1 MRIALCNWRD
11 LAHPEGGGA
20 ELYARLVD
28 DRDIADRIHRTIADE
43 FALTRAMFARI
54 TGSEDLLADNPM
66 LARSVRRRFPYL
78 LPLNIIQ
85 LELLRRHRAG
95 DSRDAVARG
104 IQLTMNG
111 LATALRNSG

>member
-1 MRIALCNWRD
+1 
-11 LAHPEGGGA
+11 
-20 ELYARLVD
+20 
-28 DRDIADRIHRTIADE
+28 
-43 FALTRAMFARI
+43 MFGVV
-54 TGSEDLLADNPM
+54 TGSEDLLADNPA

-85 LELLRRHRAG
+85 LEMLRRHRAG
-95 DSRDAVARG
+95 DDREVVSRG

>member
-1 MRIALCNWRD
+1 MHAT
-11 LAHPEGGGA
+11 E
-20 ELYARLVD
+20 V
-28 DRDIADRIHRTIADE
+28 ADRVHGVITAE
-43 FALTRAMFARI
+43 FELTRGMFSTV
-54 TGSEDLLADNPM
+54 TGSEELLADNPA

-85 LELLRRHRAG
+85 LEMLRRHRAG
-95 DSRDAVARG
+95 DARQAVSRG